1 MEQPEIMVARDPV
14 ADRFEEAE
22 RRLIEWGLSCR
33 RESDRLGLPRISGI
47 QQLIDHVR
55 REDRLARGV
64 RRRKLKTVEERE
76 GKLTA
81 RGKQT
86 RVARKPTPIV
96 NSAVLEVDAV
106 VAKLPGWM
114 QATLIRSYLYGQPD
128 RTACQDMRMRKE
140 EYAQRRRAAVEY
152 VAGMLRIACISPK
165 TVDNQPDAAP

>member
-1 MEQPEIMVARDPV
+1 MVAVMVARDPV
-14 ADRFEEAE
+14 ADSFEEAE

-114 QATLIRSYLYGQPD
+114 QATVIRRYLYGQPD
-128 RTACQDMRMRKE
+128 RLACRDLKLPKEVYRMRCNAAIECVSVRLRNGKIT
-140 EYAQRRRAAVEY
+140 RRNNE
-152 VAGMLRIACISPK
+152 
-165 TVDNQPDAAP
+165 